1 LSETPKGTDLNFNI
15 GSSGER
21 RFYQCEISM
30 RTLFVS
36 FVVVASLSGFASASF
51 ADQIGNPN
59 GTNKALLNQQ
69 PPNRPPPEPPK
80 PPPKKPPQQQPKK
93 N

>member
-1 LSETPKGTDLNFNI
+1 MGTDLVFNI
-15 GSSGER
+15 GSSGDR
-21 RFYQCEISM
+21 RFNQCEISM

-36 FVVVASLSGFASASF
+36 FVVVTSLMGFASASF

-59 GTNKALLNQQ
+59 GANKGLLYQQ
-69 PPNRPPPEPPK
+69 TPKPPPAQPK

>member
-1 LSETPKGTDLNFNI
+1 MGTDLVFNI

-21 RFYQCEISM
+21 RFNQCEISM

-36 FVVVASLSGFASASF
+36 FVVVTSLMGFASASF

-59 GTNKALLNQQ
+59 GTNKGLLNQQ
-69 PPNRPPPEPPK
+69 PPARPK
-80 PPPKKPPQQQPKK
+80 PPPKKPPQEQPKR

>member
-1 LSETPKGTDLNFNI
+1 MGTVLVFNI
-15 GSSGER
+15 GSSGDR
-21 RFYQCEISM
+21 RLNQCEISM

-36 FVVVASLSGFASASF
+36 FVVVTSLMGFASASF

-59 GTNKALLNQQ
+59 GTNKGLLYQQ
-69 PPNRPPPEPPK
+69 PTKPPPAQPK